1 MRKLIFLLMAVLLS
15 SCKDKPPHYNGY
27 IDADLTYLSS
37 NFSGRLVD
45 LAVFRGD
52 TVHKDQPLFK
62 LEQISEQYEADISQ
76 YTEKN
81 LIAQRQQLIEK
92 LHYNETN
99 YLRTLKMNKHSA
111 ASQNSLD
118 LAKQDLDVLKDQ
130 VNAIDFQ
137 IKSSQVDVTNKK
149 WQISRKEG
157 SATDTGIVFDTYF
170 TKDEYVQAG
179 QPVLALITKRNI
191 KVIFYV
197 AETALSHI
205 ILNQKV
211 NISTDGNPTL
221 ATGRIRYIS
230 NIAQYTPPI
239 IYSREQRQEL
249 VFRVEA
255 KIDSPDLN
263 HIHLGQ
269 PVSLELLQ

>member
-1 MRKLIFLLMAVLLS
+1 MRNLIVLLMAVLLS
-15 SCKDKPPHYNGY
+15 SCKDTPPHYNGY

-52 TVHKDQPLFK
+52 TVIKDQPLFK
-62 LEQISEQYEADISQ
+62 LEQTGEQYEADISQ

-81 LIAQRQQLIEK
+81 LIAQRQQLIDK

-99 YLRTLKMNKHSA
+99 YRRTLKMNQHSA

-118 LAKQDLDVLKDQ
+118 LAKQDLDVLKEQ
-130 VNAIDFQ
+130 LNAIDFQ
-137 IKSSQVDVTNKK
+137 IKSSLVDIAHKK
-149 WQISRKEG
+149 WQIARKEG
-157 SATDTGIVFDTYF
+157 SATDAGIVFDTYY

-179 QPVLALITKRNI
+179 QPVLALITKRTI

-205 ILNQKV
+205 VLNQKV
-211 NISTDGNPTL
+211 TISSDGNPTL

-269 PVSLELLQ
+269 PVSLELLR